1 MRKAAFKQATAQYFA
16 LLSSIDVRLRRQ
28 VYALEEAGIVTPEN
42 APAAGGGAVGTSFRS
57 DVSSGAAAA
66 AGAGGGAGGAGSS
79 FNPLEISWLNT
90 RKDTVERDKEA
101 ELWAAAGEFA
111 ARVSEGDSEMEGMK

>member
-1 MRKAAFKQATAQYFA
+1 MA
-16 LLSSIDVRLRRQ
+16 
-28 VYALEEAGIVTPEN
+28 PEN
-42 APAAGGGAVGTSFRS
+42 APAPGAGGGSGGGAVGTSFRS

-66 AGAGGGAGGAGSS
+66 TSAGGGAGGAGSSS

-111 ARVSEGDSEMEGMK
+111 ARVSGGDSEMEGMK